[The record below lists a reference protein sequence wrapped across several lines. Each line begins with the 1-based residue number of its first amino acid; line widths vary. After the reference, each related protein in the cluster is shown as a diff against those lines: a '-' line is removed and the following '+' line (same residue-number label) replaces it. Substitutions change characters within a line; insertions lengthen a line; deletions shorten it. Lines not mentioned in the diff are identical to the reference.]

1 MPSHGLPD
9 SRRGTIVAIG
19 GAEDKVR
26 QRLVLQRI
34 VKLAGGRKAHIAVV
48 PTASRIPREMIAT
61 YERVFTELGASKVTA
76 LEVGTRE
83 HASDEGMLRVLEDAT
98 LVFLTGG
105 DQLRLVS
112 AIGGTPFAMQLR
124 KLNAAGLPIAGTSAG
139 AGVLCQHMIARGRS
153 GQWMNQSMVSL
164 APGLG
169 LSNRIVI
176 DQHFSQR
183 HRMGRLFTAVSLNPF
198 LVGVGIDEDTAIAL
212 DADNRLHVWGRGSVT
227 VVDGADITRTD
238 VAEVDGRKPGSVFGL
253 RVHVLTEGCSY
264 DLIERRGHA
273 PGEKADP
280 IKVQENA

>member
-1 MPSHGLPD
+1 MPSNESPE

-26 QRLVLQRI
+26 ERVVLQRI

-48 PTASRIPREMIAT
+48 PTASRIPAEMIAT
-61 YERVFTELGASKVTA
+61 YQRVFTELGAARVTP
-76 LEVGTRE
+76 LEVADRAMGG
-83 HASDEGMLRVLEDAT
+83 DEGNLAVLDDAT

-112 AIGGTPFAMQLR
+112 AIGGTPFATRLR
-124 KLNAAGLPIAGTSAG
+124 KLNAGGLPIAGTSAG

-212 DADNRLHVWGRGSVT
+212 DAENRLHVWGRGSVT
-227 VVDGADITRTD
+227 VVDGGDITRTD

-264 DLIERRGHA
+264 DLIGRRGHA
-273 PGEKADP
+273 PGEHPDP
-280 IKVQENA
+280 IRAAERR